1 MTAVAVTFQGDAR
14 DATAWSGTPAGI
26 VRGLEELGVEVRT
39 IRAAPPARWDARVR
53 QALGLPRWDPRRA
66 RSEGWRAELART
78 TSASLNG
85 LPYNALC
92 SRLAQRDLAAAGH
105 VDAVVQIGTSY
116 RVEHPNLVTFEDL
129 TIRQALGNPYFHWQH
144 LDPRTVDARIVRQT
158 DAYRRARA
166 VCCATPWTAAS
177 VVGDYDIPSRKVHA
191 VGVGTTHEMSAPD
204 RDWSRPRFLFVGKDW
219 EDKNGPVLLRAFAD
233 LLTTVPTATLDLVG
247 HHPPVDQ
254 SGVTGHGFLSLS
266 DPVAQEKLSELYAA
280 ATCLV
285 VPTSFEPAGI
295 VFLEAAAA
303 GIPCIGTSRGGA
315 ADLIGPG
322 GVTVDPADPLTLVAA
337 MRHLC
342 DPATAAAAGTAAAA
356 RVRLFT
362 WPKVAERI
370 LAAAGLRS
378 WPLDQGPFD
387 GSAR

>member
-14 DATAWSGTPAGI
+14 DASAWSGTPAGI
-26 VRGLEELGVEVRT
+26 VRGLEELGVEVHT
-39 IRAAPPARWDARVR
+39 VRAAPPARWDNRVR
-53 QALGLPRWDPRRA
+53 QALGFPRWDPRRA
-66 RSEGWRAELART
+66 RRDGWRTELART
-78 TSASLNG
+78 TSASLNA
-85 LPYNALC
+85 LPYNGLC
-92 SRLAQRDLAAAGH
+92 SWFAQRGLELARP
-105 VDAVVQIGTSY
+105 VDAVIQIGTSY

-129 TIRQALGNPYFHWQH
+129 TIRQALGNPFFHWQH
-144 LDPRTVDARIVRQT
+144 LDQRTTEGRLARQM

-177 VVGDYDIPSRKVHA
+177 VVGDYYIPSQKVHA
-191 VGVGTTHEMSAPD
+191 VGVGTTHEISRPD

-233 LLTTVPTATLDLVG
+233 LLSTVPTATLDLVG
-247 HHPPVDQ
+247 HHPPVEQ
-254 SGVTGHGFLSLS
+254 PGVTGHGFLSLR
-266 DPVAQEKLSELYAA
+266 DPRAQEKLTELYAA

-285 VPTSFEPAGI
+285 VPTTFEPAGI

-303 GIPCIGTSRGGA
+303 GLPSIGTSRGGA
-315 ADLIGPG
+315 ADLIGAG
-322 GVTVDPADPLTLVAA
+322 GVTVDPTDPVALGAA
-337 MRHLC
+337 MRHMC
-342 DPATAAAAGTAAAA
+342 DPAAAAAAGRAAAE

-378 WPLDQGPFD
+378 WPVEDGLFD
-387 GSAR
+387 SSGR